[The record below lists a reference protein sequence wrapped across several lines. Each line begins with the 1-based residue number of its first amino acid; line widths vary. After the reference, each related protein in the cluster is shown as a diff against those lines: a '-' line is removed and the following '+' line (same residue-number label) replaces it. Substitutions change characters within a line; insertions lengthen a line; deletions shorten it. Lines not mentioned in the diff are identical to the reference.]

1 LGKGII
7 SGMLG
12 AVPTFFWATSAMA
25 MIFFPIVSFFAL
37 WIYSLVFIF
46 SALWFA
52 HYLLNALRDY
62 RMTNGVVLNDA

>member
-1 LGKGII
+1 
-7 SGMLG
+7 
-12 AVPTFFWATSAMA
+12 MA
-25 MIFFPIVSFFAL
+25 FIFFPIVSFFAL

-62 RMTNGVVLNDA
+62 RMINGVVLNDA